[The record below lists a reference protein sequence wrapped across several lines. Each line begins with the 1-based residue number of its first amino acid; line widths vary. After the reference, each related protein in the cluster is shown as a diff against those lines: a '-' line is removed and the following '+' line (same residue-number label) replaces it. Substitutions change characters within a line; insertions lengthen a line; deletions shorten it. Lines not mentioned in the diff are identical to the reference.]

1 MYVTQYYCTTVYT
14 IAMATLPYIAKT
26 WLQKKE
32 FVIAVI
38 YIFVL
43 VITVHPTLDAD
54 VEAAAFPKDAIEE
67 DDDLEDWAS
76 IFRKRG
82 DAPAP
87 IFQPQLRI

>member
-1 MYVTQYYCTTVYT
+1 
-14 IAMATLPYIAKT
+14 L
-26 WLQKKE
+26 
-32 FVIAVI
+32 F
-38 YIFVL
+38 

-54 VEAAAFPKDAIEE
+54 VEAAAFNALKE

-76 IFRKRG
+76 IFEKER